1 MQRKRLLPSALLYF
15 YEKYILLVEFSYK
28 VFWVQKK
35 KCSFK
40 EMQFSKIV
48 TTVLL
53 PVLFYPDFL
62 EQY

>member
-1 MQRKRLLPSALLYF
+1 MQRKRLLSSALLYF
-15 YEKYILLVEFSYK
+15 YEKYILLVELQGFLGA
-28 VFWVQKK
+28 KK
-35 KCSFK
+35 KRSFK